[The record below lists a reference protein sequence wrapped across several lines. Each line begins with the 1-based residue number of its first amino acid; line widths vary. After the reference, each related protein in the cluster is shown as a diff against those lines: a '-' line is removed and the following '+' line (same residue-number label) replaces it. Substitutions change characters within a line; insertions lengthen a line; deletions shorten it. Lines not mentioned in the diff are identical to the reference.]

1 MKQMKDR
8 CFIDTN
14 IWVYLYSDT
23 TKSIVVNQIIE
34 TNFEDIVISTQVM
47 TELYNVLVKKKFK
60 TRIEAA
66 QIINEISR
74 TFTVCGI
81 NSEMVIKASEISI
94 KFQYSIYDS
103 LIIATALSNQCNIVY
118 TEDLQHN
125 QTIEQ
130 KIKIIDPFKKI

>member
-1 MKQMKDR
+1 MRMKDR

-23 TKSIVVNQIIE
+23 AKSIVVKQIIE

-47 TELYNVLVKKKFK
+47 TELYNVLVKKNFK
-60 TRIEAA
+60 TRIEAS
-66 QIINEISR
+66 QIINEISQN
-74 TFTVCGI
+74 FTVCGI
-81 NSEMVIKASEISI
+81 NPEMVIKASEISI

-103 LIIATALSNQCNIVY
+103 LIIAAALINQCNIVY

-125 QTIEQ
+125 QTIDQ
-130 KIKIIDPFKKI
+130 KIKIINPFKQT